1 MASEAFEARARD
13 ALGDPSLQTAL
24 ERLRTALALTSASA
38 AERLPEFEA
47 LREQGRRIRD
57 RTLAHLDFYLERF
70 EERVVRSGGEV
81 HWARDAAE
89 ARAAILAICRRR
101 GATRVTKGKSM
112 VSEEIELNGFLE
124 ANGIRTLETDLGE
137 YIIQLIGDRPSHII
151 APAIHVPKEEVD
163 HVFAVHHGRPE
174 SVTDASAQALMSE
187 ARHVLRRGFLEAEVG
202 ITGANFC
209 VAESG
214 TTVIVTNEGNGDLTQ
229 TLPPV
234 HIVLTSIE
242 KMVPT
247 LEDAS
252 TLLRL
257 LARSATG
264 QEITV
269 YTTFSTGPKRSGD
282 VDGPEEFH
290 VVLVDNGRSEL
301 VGSDLQD
308 MLRCI
313 RCSACLNHCP
323 VYGAIGGHAYD
334 SVYSG
339 PMGAVLT
346 PHLQGLARARDLP
359 NASTFCGQ
367 CESVCP
373 VKIPLPRLMRH
384 WREREFEQHLKPR
397 AERLGLGVWSWLA
410 RRPRLYGLVARAGA
424 RLLRGISRD
433 GRIRRLPLGRSWTA
447 WRDLPAPEGRTF
459 TEQWHQRG
467 DAHLR

>member
-1 MASEAFEARARD
+1 MSSNAFEQRVHVALQD
-13 ALGDPSLQTAL
+13 ASLQTAL
-24 ERLRTALALTSASA
+24 ERLRTGLSFMRAAA
-38 AERLPEFEA
+38 AEKLPEFEA
-47 LREQGRRIRD
+47 LRDEGRRIRD
-57 RTLAHLDFYLERF
+57 RTLADLDFYLERF
-70 EERVVRSGGEV
+70 EKRVSAAGGQV
-81 HWARDAAE
+81 HWARDAGE
-89 ARAAILAICRRR
+89 AREQVVAICRRR
-101 GATRVTKGKSM
+101 NARRVTKGKSM

-124 ANGIRTLETDLGE
+124 ANGIQSLETDLGE
-137 YIIQLIGDRPSHII
+137 YIIQLKSDRPSHII

-163 HVFAVHHGRPE
+163 RVFSAHHRARARR
-174 SVTDASAQALMSE
+174 TDASAQALMSE
-187 ARHVLRRGFLEAEVG
+187 ARQVLRQGFLAAEVG

-209 VAESG
+209 IAETG

-229 TLPPV
+229 SLPPV
-234 HIVLTSIE
+234 HIVLTGIE

-247 LEDAS
+247 LEDAT

-264 QEITV
+264 QEISV
-269 YTTFSTGPKRSGD
+269 YTTFSTGPKRAQD

-290 VVLVDNGRSEL
+290 VILLDNGRSEL
-301 VGSDLQD
+301 VGSEFQD

-313 RCSACLNHCP
+313 RCGACLNHCP

-346 PHLQGLARARDLP
+346 PQLQGIERARDLP

-384 WREREFEQHLKPR
+384 WREREFEQHLNPR
-397 AERLGLGVWSWLA
+397 AERLGLGLWGWLA
-410 RRPRLYGLVARAGA
+410 RRPGLYGYVARVGV
-424 RLLRGISRD
+424 RLLRLLSRG
-433 GRIRRLPLGRSWTA
+433 GRIRRLPLGGGWTA
-447 WRDLPAPEGRTF
+447 WRDLPAPEGKTF
-459 TEQWHQRG
+459 MELWNQRG
-467 DAHLR
+467 GGV